1 MFFITTIQRSATY
14 ITSICIFNINIYKN
28 KNVKQQVITE
38 EIEEDA
44 PIIPL
49 EEMLEEMN
57 LDEIVQDDD
66 DDDMVLAGSSE
77 EEN

>member
-1 MFFITTIQRSATY
+1 MKDIEEDAEMRSH
-14 ITSICIFNINIYKN
+14 INIYKN

-57 LDEIVQDDD
+57 LDEMVQDDD
-66 DDDMVLAGSSE
+66 DDEMVLAGSSE

>member
-1 MFFITTIQRSATY
+1 M
-14 ITSICIFNINIYKN
+14 
-28 KNVKQQVITE
+28 ITE

-57 LDEIVQDDD
+57 LDEMVQDDD
-66 DDDMVLAGSSE
+66 DDEMVLAGSSE